1 MPSHRSV
8 FFTILVI
15 QILLCAVS
23 IAKYVHIVPQNSLTP
38 RSGGLVERYGYRG
51 INLYPVTST
60 EATGAISSA
69 STTSTSTPTP
79 PTPAKFVKES
89 AIEGRGKHHYKF
101 GKKKKKALKH
111 LYPLIVGLITAKSI
125 IIPLIFKSII
135 LLSKSAFVLSSLS
148 FLVSIVLGIK
158 VLVLHSLHSKAG
170 SESTKVEVVH
180 VPLQQKYGHYSGW
193 IDREMENKY
202 IPISSTYDSYYSDN
216 DKASSASY
224 GY

>member
-1 MPSHRSV
+1 MDVYSVFGVYLGYSPIGYFYIHRTTLDISVMPSHRSV

-89 AIEGRGKHHYKF
+89 AIEGTTKIY
-101 GKKKKKALKH
+101 
-111 LYPLIVGLITAKSI
+111 VGERCIRSPFTI
-125 IIPLIFKSII
+125 
-135 LLSKSAFVLSSLS
+135 
-148 FLVSIVLGIK
+148 
-158 VLVLHSLHSKAG
+158 
-170 SESTKVEVVH
+170 
-180 VPLQQKYGHYSGW
+180 
-193 IDREMENKY
+193 
-202 IPISSTYDSYYSDN
+202 
-216 DKASSASY
+216 
-224 GY
+224 